1 MAMGKLTKKE
11 VIKTAKLANLTLASD
26 ETEIFAKQLSKVV
39 EYFGELNEVNTT
51 GVEPTSQTTGLIN
64 KTRADEVN
72 SLRIISVNDVMSG
85 TDIKYNNY
93 FSVPLLI
100 NKGE

>member
-1 MAMGKLTKKE
+1 MGKLTKKE